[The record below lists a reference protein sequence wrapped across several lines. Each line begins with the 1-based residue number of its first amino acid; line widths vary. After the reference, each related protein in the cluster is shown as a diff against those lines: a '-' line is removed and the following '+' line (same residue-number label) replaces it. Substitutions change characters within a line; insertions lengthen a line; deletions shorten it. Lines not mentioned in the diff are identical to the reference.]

1 MKRLSSR
8 QMIDVIVTSL
18 NGTAARFENAGGERK
33 SETYRS
39 GPTVGPSNV
48 HRDSSTRSAAKIGS
62 RDSRRP
68 TKRA

>member
-1 MKRLSSR
+1 MKRLSS
-8 QMIDVIVTSL
+8 QKMIDVIVTSL
-18 NGTAARFENAGGERK
+18 NGTAARFEAGVGKKE

-39 GPTVGPSNV
+39 DHKVGLSDV
-48 HRDSSTRSAAKIGS
+48 HRDRPTSRDAKIGS